1 MAYATPP
8 RGGQGTHAWGRASI
22 VSLTA
27 SPHPFGRGQPL
38 PPCGRT
44 ARDESALASAA
55 AFGCRVRVNRK
66 HPRIAWRYES
76 VFQSLARLLRKGLPA
91 TGRLVGDAGLRP
103 PLKDRSLGR
112 PKSAGADFLW
122 RLPPSKEM
130 CAWARISLEAAT
142 RRHGE
147 AVPLSLPHAQFRC
160 WFASLASVKLAR
172 LPLARFEFEIA
183 NPPISRP
190 ENRFQKLVP
199 S

>member
-1 MAYATPP
+1 VAYATPP

-22 VSLTA
+22 VLLTA
-27 SPHPFGRGQPL
+27 SPHPSGRGQPL

-76 VFQSLARLLRKGLPA
+76 VFQSLSRLLRKGLPA
-91 TGRLVGDAGLRP
+91 TERLVGDAGLRP

-130 CAWARISLEAAT
+130 RAWARISLEAAT

-147 AVPLSLPHAQFRC
+147 TVPLSMPHAQFHCLSR
-160 WFASLASVKLAR
+160 FARQREIGAAPTWALR
-172 LPLARFEFEIA
+172 L
-183 NPPISRP
+183 
-190 ENRFQKLVP
+190 
-199 S
+199 